1 MKKKLNVYLM
11 LVGIVLITACGW
23 HFRGDI
29 AASLNIDSI
38 AIEGGRQDAAFYQRL
53 SQVLERSG
61 VQVTSSAE
69 ADLILKIGNILR
81 DRKPLTISVDGAV
94 EEYQLYYVVVIS
106 IQLASGEWAIRD
118 QSIEVVRS
126 YRFDRTQVLAKEN
139 EERRLYS
146 DMHDNAIRRIL
157 QRLKAVKS
165 VQSKVE
171 AQSTVEQAAESAV
184 DEN

>member
-1 MKKKLNVYLM
+1 MFVC
-11 LVGIVLITACGW
+11 IVLVTACGW

-38 AIEGGRQDAAFYQRL
+38 AIDGGRQDAAFYQRL

-61 VQVTSSAE
+61 VQVTPAAE
-69 ADLILKIGNILR
+69 ADLILKIDNILR
-81 DRKPLTISVDGAV
+81 DRKPLTISTGGAV
-94 EEYQLYYVVVIS
+94 EEYQLYYVVIIS
-106 IQLASGEWAIRD
+106 VQLASGEWVIRN

-146 DMHDNAIRRIL
+146 DMRDNAIRRIL
-157 QRLKAVKS
+157 QRLKAVKPM
-165 VQSKVE
+165 QNKVE
-171 AQSTVEQAAESAV
+171 ALSTIEPATESAV

>member
-1 MKKKLNVYLM
+1 MKKKFNAYIM
-11 LVGIVLITACGW
+11 LVCIVSITACGW

-29 AASLNIDSI
+29 AASLNIDAI

-61 VQVTSSAE
+61 VQVTPA
-69 ADLILKIGNILR
+69 ADLTLKIDNILR
-81 DRKPLTISVDGAV
+81 DRKPLTIAIDGAV

-106 IQLASGEWAIRD
+106 VQLASGEWAIRD
-118 QSIEVVRS
+118 QPIEIVRS
-126 YRFDRTQVLAKEN
+126 YRFDRTQILAKEN

-146 DMHDNAIRRIL
+146 DMRDNAIRRIL
-157 QRLKAVKS
+157 QRLKAVAKP
-165 VQSKVE
+165 KVE
-171 AQSTVEQAAESAV
+171 AQGTIEPAAKSAI